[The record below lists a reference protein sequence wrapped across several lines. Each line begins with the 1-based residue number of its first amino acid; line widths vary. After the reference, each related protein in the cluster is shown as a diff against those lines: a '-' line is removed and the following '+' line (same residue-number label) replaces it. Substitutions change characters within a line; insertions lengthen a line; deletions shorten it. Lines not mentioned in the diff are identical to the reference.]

1 MRARTFMQV
10 SIGILALAAAYH
22 LGANSARAQ
31 VVSGNPVVGIADTP
45 GLSQFNVTVVSAN
58 GDVYGAHQPEGPW
71 QPIANVFAGGATPV
85 HATSFGELKVRY
97 R

>member
-31 VVSGNPVVGIADTP
+31 APSNPITAAESGIAYT
-45 GLSQFNVTVVSAN
+45 AN
-58 GDVYGAHQPEGPW
+58 GDVYQRTSGGPPFVYTFEG
-71 QPIANVFAGGATPV
+71 NVFGSGATPV
-85 HATSFGELKVRY
+85 HATSFGELKVKY